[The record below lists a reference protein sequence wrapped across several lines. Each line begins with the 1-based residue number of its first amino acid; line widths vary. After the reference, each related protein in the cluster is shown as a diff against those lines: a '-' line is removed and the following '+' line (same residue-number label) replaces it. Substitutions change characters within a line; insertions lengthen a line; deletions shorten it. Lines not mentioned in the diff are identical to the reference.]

1 MKSIYMK
8 FTQIGIALFIGL
20 ISLNTA
26 YAQTNINLSV
36 SQPTQLVVD
45 AGNDA
50 TINVGES
57 VTLGGTPTATG
68 GSGNYVYSW
77 DRWSHV
83 NDRTIPNPITT
94 PPGNLTFV
102 VTVTDDNGCSESDAV
117 SIIVIGGTGI
127 NDDITNNSIRIFPNP
142 GSGSFTIAFS
152 NAVNEK
158 DIRITVNNLSGQ
170 KVYEEICDIKPGT
183 EKKIDI
189 SYLPKGFYILNIK
202 GETTNHER
210 QLIIQ

>member
-1 MKSIYMK
+1 MKSIYTK
-8 FTQIGIALFIGL
+8 FTEAGIAFFIGL
-20 ISLNTA
+20 ISLNTT

-36 SQPTQLVVD
+36 SQPPQLVVD
-45 AGNDA
+45 AGDNA

-57 VTLGGTPTATG
+57 VTLGGTPTAAG

-83 NDRTIPNPITT
+83 NDRTLPNPIAS
-94 PPGNLTFV
+94 PPGDITFV

-127 NDDITNNSIRIFPNP
+127 NDDITNIGLRIFPNP
-142 GSGSFTIAFS
+142 GNGLFTIAFS
-152 NAVNEK
+152 DVVNEK
-158 DIRITVNNLSGQ
+158 DLRITVNDLSGQ
-170 KVYEEICDIKPGT
+170 KVYEEIFNIKPGI
-183 EKKIDI
+183 EMKIDI
-189 SYLPKGFYILNIK
+189 SYLPEGFYILTID
-202 GETTNHER
+202 GENTNHES